1 MLEKQFIFSDYF
13 LYLLLNNGIQC
24 CSPNGWGF
32 VSCFSLVG
40 LSVLVCVRSM
50 VDTEMNKQK
59 QTVSLWNSFLLGMER
74 NEQKQ

>member
-1 MLEKQFIFSDYF
+1 MVFNAVVPMVGVLF
-13 LYLLLNNGIQC
+13 LVFPLWAYH
-24 CSPNGWGF
+24 
-32 VSCFSLVG
+32 
-40 LSVLVCVRSM
+40 VLVCVRSM